1 MPKFTEL
8 EHIDYSVKQKLTEN
22 AKEEFTDLL
31 SGLLDYISDEGHE
44 PFYGERVESSDQ
56 LIKIYNT
63 IDDLQAKF
71 ADYEFEADDSEKAQ
85 VSEYSKKVD
94 QVIDALKAF
103 AASGEEK
110 EPKSDDYADKVDEAF
125 NKDPENALEQ
135 AGLVKEGE

>member
-22 AKEEFTDLL
+22 AKEEFTDILY
-31 SGLLDYISDEGHE
+31 GLQDYIGND
-44 PFYGERVESSDQ
+44 FYNEKVEKPEQVS
-56 LIKIYNT
+56 KIYNT

-71 ADYEFEADDSEKAQ
+71 ADYESESDESEKSQ
-85 VSEYSKKVD
+85 ISDYCTQMYD
-94 QVIDALKAF
+94 VIDALKAF
-103 AASGEEK
+103 E
-110 EPKSDDYADKVDEAF
+110 EPKQDDYADKVDEAF

>member
-31 SGLLDYISDEGHE
+31 YGLQDYIDND
-44 PFYGERVESSDQ
+44 FYNEKVEKPEQVS
-56 LIKIYNT
+56 KIYNT

-71 ADYEFEADDSEKAQ
+71 ADYESESDESEKSQ
-85 VSEYSKKVD
+85 ISDYCTQMYD
-94 QVIDALKAF
+94 VIDALKAF
-103 AASGEEK
+103 AASGEKEE

>member
-31 SGLLDYISDEGHE
+31 YGLQDYIGND
-44 PFYGERVESSDQ
+44 FYNEKVEKPEQIS
-56 LIKIYNT
+56 KIYNT

-71 ADYEFEADDSEKAQ
+71 ADYESESDESEKSQ
-85 VSEYSKKVD
+85 ISDYCTQMYD
-94 QVIDALKAF
+94 VIDALKAF

-110 EPKSDDYADKVDEAF
+110 EEEPKSEDYADKVDEAF